1 MFFSSINFIISI
13 ANFNATRHQ
22 IQLLILNVLKIKKN
36 STVENIVLTEGRQ
49 TMTLKMELKM
59 MRQVFLSG
67 DSNQSMKFI
76 YIAKWNKI
84 IVTL

>member
-1 MFFSSINFIISI
+1 
-13 ANFNATRHQ
+13 
-22 IQLLILNVLKIKKN
+22 
-36 STVENIVLTEGRQ
+36 
-49 TMTLKMELKM
+49 MTLKMELKM